1 MPSSSS
7 VATKNKMETKQAERL
22 ADVRQFAEDN
32 DIPVRNIELL
42 NTALTHTSYANEH
55 KSETIHDNERLEFL
69 GDAVLDLV
77 VGEYLFLRFPQWPEG
92 ELTRAKASAVCKPAC
107 AECAAKFHIGDFMR
121 LGRGEEAGGGRTRI
135 SILGNAFEAVIGA
148 VYLDNNYEVASR
160 FILSHLKK
168 FLDLIDRGE
177 YDHDYKSDFQ
187 EMVQKHGEVEIRYEM
202 IRDEGPDHDKTIWM
216 ELSVNGKKLGCGV
229 GKNKKEAAQRA
240 AKEAIVA
247 LRRGETFPGK

>member
-22 ADVRQFAEDN
+22 AAVRQFAEDN

-148 VYLDNNYEVASR
+148 IYLDNNYEVASR

-240 AKEAIVA
+240 AKEAIGA

>member
-1 MPSSSS
+1 MPSSFS

-22 ADVRQFAEDN
+22 AAVRQFAEDN

-55 KSETIHDNERLEFL
+55 KNETIHDNERLEFL

-148 VYLDNNYEVASR
+148 IYLDNNYEVASR

-187 EMVQKHGEVEIRYEM
+187 EMVQKHGEVEICYEM

-240 AKEAIVA
+240 AKEAIGA

>member
-7 VATKNKMETKQAERL
+7 VATKNKMETKQAERF
-22 ADVRQFAEDN
+22 AAVRQFAEDN

-55 KSETIHDNERLEFL
+55 KNETIHDNERLEFL

-148 VYLDNNYEVASR
+148 IYLDNNYEVASR

>member
-7 VATKNKMETKQAERL
+7 AATKNKMGNEETARL
-22 ADVRQFAEDN
+22 SAVRKFAEDN
-32 DIPVRNIELL
+32 DIPVQNIELL

-55 KSETIHDNERLEFL
+55 KNETIHDNERLEFL

-77 VGEYLFLRFPQWPEG
+77 VGEYLFLRFPNWPEG

-121 LGRGEEAGGGRTRI
+121 LGRGEEASGGRTRV

-148 VYLDNNYEVASR
+148 IYLDNDYEVASR

-168 FLDLIDRGE
+168 FLDLIDRGD
-177 YDHDYKSDFQ
+177 YDHDYKSDLQ
-187 EMVQKHGEVEIRYEM
+187 ELVQKHGEVAIHYEM
-202 IRDEGPDHDKTIWM
+202 VRDEGPDHDKTIWM
-216 ELSVNGKKLGCGV
+216 ELTVNGKKLGCGV
-229 GKNKKEAAQRA
+229 GKNKKEAAQHA
-240 AKEAIVA
+240 AKEAIEA
-247 LRRGETFPGK
+247 LRHGATFPGE